1 MWLIR
6 WRRVLPGLI
15 LLAGISGGAVTP
27 VAAKSDST
35 LTSVGSDTL
44 QQLMQLWGEEYRRRN
59 PTVNFQI
66 QSIGSSTAPVALI
79 EGTAQLGPMS
89 RAMRQAELQQF
100 AERFGYLPTAVPV
113 AIDLLAVYVHPDNP
127 LTQISLQQLDAIFSV
142 NRRCGGAADI
152 QRWGQLGL
160 AGHWQQRFIS
170 MYSRNSV
177 SGTYGYFKQHV
188 LCNGDLKARTN
199 QLAGS
204 SAMLRAISQ
213 SVAGIGYSGIG
224 YATHNVK
231 VLPIITADGQAV
243 APTAANALSGDYPL
257 ARQLYIYV
265 NKPPGQPLTADELAF
280 FDLVLSVTGQQLVLQ
295 DGFLPLPA
303 EIVSNWRQVLGLAAL
318 PEQLE

>member
-1 MWLIR
+1 MILISF
-6 WRRVLPGLI
+6 L
-15 LLAGISGGAVTP
+15 GGGWVSA
-27 VAAKSDST
+27 VAAKTDST
-35 LTSVGSDTL
+35 LSSVGSDTL
-44 QQLMQLWGEEYRRRN
+44 QQVMQLWADEYRRRHPN
-59 PTVNFQI
+59 VNFQI

-89 RAMRQAELQQF
+89 RAMRQTELQQF
-100 AERFGYLPTAVPV
+100 AQRFGYLPTAVPV

-127 LTQISLQQLDAIFSV
+127 LDQLSLSQLDAIFSI
-142 NRRCGGAADI
+142 NRRCGAPTDL

-160 AGHWQQRFIS
+160 TGPWQQRFIS
-170 MYSRNSV
+170 LYSRNAV

-188 LCNGDLKARTN
+188 LCNGDIKARTN

-213 SVAGIGYSGIG
+213 SQGGIGYSGIG
-224 YATHNVK
+224 YATDDVK
-231 VLPIITADGQAV
+231 VLALAVDDGPAF

-265 NKPPGQPLTADELAF
+265 NRTPGRALTANQSAF
-280 FDLVLSVTGQQLVLQ
+280 FDLVLSEAGQQIVLQ

-303 EIVSNWRQVLGLAAL
+303 AVIARWRQTLGLPAL
-318 PEQLE
+318 SEQP